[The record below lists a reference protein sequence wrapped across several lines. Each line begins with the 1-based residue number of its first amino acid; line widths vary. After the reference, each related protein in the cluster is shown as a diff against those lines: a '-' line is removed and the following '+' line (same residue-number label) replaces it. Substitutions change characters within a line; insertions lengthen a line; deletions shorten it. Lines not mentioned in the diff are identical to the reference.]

1 MGVLGGPAS
10 YATASFL
17 DDPIEPPIASIDV
30 DTSFYVATAHD
41 DRYVVTWIA
50 RAHRARDDLLGSIVS
65 PIARATP
72 PALLSSGAP
81 DRRSARSSSALAPAL
96 RSRT

>member
-1 MGVLGGPAS
+1 MGVRGGPAS

-17 DDPIEPPIASIDV
+17 DDPLEPPIASIDV

-50 RAHRARDDLLGSIVS
+50 RAQPGS
-65 PIARATP
+65 
-72 PALLSSGAP
+72 G
-81 DRRSARSSSALAPAL
+81 
-96 RSRT
+96 